1 MPKTP
6 RDNTPPR
13 TESATARRPV
23 LDVLTEEDYRLLW
36 TAGWAWHSCRWIWVI
51 IAGYLVLQLTGSTF
65 QTQLVGVAWS
75 TPMLIL
81 GVFSG
86 LIADSFDRRRIL
98 IAIHVLNLV
107 FALAM
112 VILIL
117 TGLIQA
123 WHILALTGCIGLS
136 NTLDMAARRTFVSD
150 LVNRSNLP
158 FALALESMSMTGAM
172 MIGPWVG
179 GALVDFV
186 PLGTAGAGSSYL
198 IVIFLYLI
206 SLVQLRRTTPAKYPA
221 NTTFSPF
228 TALANTWEGMQ
239 DIAKNRAAIGALG
252 VTVLVNLFF
261 FSYTPLIPV
270 FAQNVLE
277 VNATLMGILGGAQ
290 GAGALMGSMF
300 IASRKHIGRN
310 SNYYVYGSIFA
321 FINLLIFSFSRSFP
335 LSVLSLMM
343 AGFGIAGFS
352 TMQATI
358 ILLSVKDEIRGRAMG
373 MVNMAI
379 GALPIG
385 MLIVGVLAETLGPIQ
400 STNLSASFGLLT
412 LGIWAWRSK
421 AMRQI

>member
-1 MPKTP
+1 MQEKH
-6 RDNTPPR
+6 RENTLPNKNN
-13 TESATARRPV
+13 RRPV
-23 LDVLTEEDYRLLW
+23 LDVLSEPDYRLLW

-51 IAGYLVLQLTGSTF
+51 IAGYLVLQITGSTF

-75 TPMLIL
+75 MPMLIL
-81 GVFSG
+81 GIFSG

-98 IAIHVLNLV
+98 ITIHILKLT
-107 FALAM
+107 FAFAM
-112 VILIL
+112 MILIL
-117 TGLIQA
+117 TGLIEA

-150 LVNRSNLP
+150 IVHRSNLP

-198 IVIFLYLI
+198 IVIVLYLV
-206 SLVQLRRTTPAKYPA
+206 SLIQLRRTSHSKYPVIA
-221 NTTFSPF
+221 NFSPM
-228 TALANTWEGMQ
+228 TALANTLEGMQ

-252 VTVLVNLFF
+252 ITVLVNLFF

-270 FAQNVLE
+270 FAQNILE

-300 IASRKHIGRN
+300 IASRKTIGRN
-310 SNYYVYGSIFA
+310 SNYYIYGSIFA
-321 FINLLIFSFSRSFP
+321 FINLLVFSFSHSFP

-358 ILLSVKDEIRGRAMG
+358 ILLSVRDEIRGRAMG

-385 MLIVGVLAETLGPIQ
+385 MLIVGFVAEILGPVR
-400 STNLSASFGLLT
+400 SVNLSATIGLFALVV
-412 LGIWAWRSK
+412 WAWRSK

>member
-1 MPKTP
+1 MSKNQ
-6 RDNTPPR
+6 R
-13 TESATARRPV
+13 ATARRPV
-23 LDVLTEEDYRLLW
+23 LDVLNEPDYRLLW

-51 IAGYLVLQLTGSTF
+51 IAGYLVLQLTESTF

-75 TPMLIL
+75 APMLIL

-98 IAIHVLNLV
+98 ITIHLLNLT
-107 FALAM
+107 FALSM
-112 VILIL
+112 TMLIL

-150 LVNRSNLP
+150 IVNRSNLP

-198 IVIFLYLI
+198 IVIFLYLV
-206 SLVQLRRTTPAKYPA
+206 SFVQLRRTSPSKYPV
-221 NTTFSPF
+221 NTKFSLF
-228 TALANTWEGMQ
+228 TALANTIEGMQ
-239 DIAKNRAAIGALG
+239 DIAKNRAAIGTLG
-252 VTVLVNLFF
+252 ITVLVNLFF

-290 GAGALMGSMF
+290 GAGALLGSMF
-300 IASRKHIGRN
+300 IASRKHIHRN
-310 SNYYVYGSIFA
+310 SAYYVYGSIFA

-385 MLIVGVLAETLGPIQ
+385 MLIVGFVAETLGPIR
-400 STNLSASFGLLT
+400 STNLSASVGLLT
-412 LGIWAWRSK
+412 LVIWAWRSK